1 MCFCAL
7 VHSHIQT
14 HLKCHTWISA
24 ECVMHNKDLHRKTR
38 MIVLSQSFHTFS
50 HLEHL
55 FYVFNVSPLSPLSYI
70 KMVTN
75 RVYRFCSAILCS
87 RPYTCIPRCTEA
99 LNY

>member
-38 MIVLSQSFHTFS
+38 MIVLSQSFRIFS
-50 HLEHL
+50 HLEHF

-75 RVYRFCSAILCS
+75 RVYRFCSVILCS
-87 RPYTCIPRCTEA
+87 RPYMRA
-99 LNY
+99 YLAVLRL